1 MTSGNAPSQ
10 GLCREEPQRRQA
22 RGAACRAA
30 PVADL
35 LAVLEMGSA
44 LKVSGVRCA
53 HCVDLATTLK
63 LDHRQDGAHRSQTR
77 APAPGVARCRRRAP
91 GLFAAP
97 KRAGAERRARWHE
110 ESMDKVHR
118 QQPRE
123 TQLLKQQQSG
133 VLAIRHGEF
142 VGCCVGLPASTRTRS
157 LQLPVVKLQSGSH
170 LKFLLFLG
178 DKACL
183 TRSVAL
189 RLAARVAALTTAPDG
204 KRWFQ

>member
-1 MTSGNAPSQ
+1 MTSGNATSQ

-35 LAVLEMGSA
+35 LAVLEMGAA

-63 LDHRQDGAHRSQTR
+63 QDHRQDGAHRSQTR

-110 ESMDKVHR
+110 ECMDKVHR

-123 TQLLKQQQSG
+123 TQFLKQQQAASLESG
-133 VLAIRHGEF
+133 TASLLGAAWAYPRAHAHGR
-142 VGCCVGLPASTRTRS
+142 CSCPS
-157 LQLPVVKLQSGSH
+157 
-170 LKFLLFLG
+170 
-178 DKACL
+178 
-183 TRSVAL
+183 
-189 RLAARVAALTTAPDG
+189 
-204 KRWFQ
+204 